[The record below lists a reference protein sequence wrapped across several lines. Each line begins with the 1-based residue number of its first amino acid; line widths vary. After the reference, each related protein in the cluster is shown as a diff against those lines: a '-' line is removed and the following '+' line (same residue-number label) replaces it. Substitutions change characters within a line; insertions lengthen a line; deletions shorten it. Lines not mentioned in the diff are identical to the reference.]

1 MSSEPILEFYESL
14 GFEETEIEDGLIV
27 LGIELTP
34 EGNYAL
40 ITDDEGTMPK
50 SLNQGAIFA
59 YYTPDGSFLWSASF
73 KSSTAFKELWTGAQT
88 NEARLDAIV
97 KHREANETF

>member
-1 MSSEPILEFYESL
+1 MSSETIISFYESL
-14 GFEETEIEDGLIV
+14 GFEETEIDDGLIV

-34 EGNYAL
+34 AGNYAL
-40 ITDDEGTMPK
+40 ITDDEGTMPRN
-50 SLNQGAIFA
+50 LNQGIIFA
-59 YYTPDGSFLWSASF
+59 YYTPEDSYLWSASF
-73 KSSTAFKELWTGAQT
+73 KSATAFKELWTGAPT